1 MENENKTLQCDIQD
15 SQYIG
20 RFADGDLQS
29 PNYAEETLY
38 VTKEGNPFL
47 CTKDDGCSRFAKRS
61 DYEIAYPG
69 YKIIPICWDEA
80 MEWAE
85 RHLDEIEYGTAYQAY
100 ELYD

>member
-1 MENENKTLQCDIQD
+1 MENENKTPQHDIHD
-15 SQYIG
+15 ALRIG
-20 RFADGDLQS
+20 RFTSGDSQAR
-29 PNYAEETLY
+29 YYVEETLY
-38 VTKEGNPFL
+38 VTKEGYPFL

-85 RHLDEIEYGTAYQAY
+85 CHLDEIEYGTAYQAY